1 MQAGHEYPNLGDRE
15 GTSAM
20 RMILVAFAISAAFAQ
35 HAEFEVASVKR
46 AGDVP
51 FGGRIP
57 ISGPVAER
65 LGFQGGPGS
74 NTPGRIPYFG
84 VSLKML
90 LARGY
95 GMRAYQISGP
105 NWIEMERYDID
116 AKYPADTQPEE
127 FRLMLQNLLADRFRL
142 VLHRETRQMARYRL
156 VVAKDGPKLSPPRK
170 LPEYKDDDERI
181 AAMKANM
188 EARRRRPYS
197 GASRGF
203 GEASATMTKLAQ
215 DLAGYLDRPV
225 TDDTGLEG
233 SYSFDLE
240 WSPDESGTDAGET
253 SLPSIFVAVQLQ
265 LGLKL
270 EPEKGPVEFLVI
282 DHIERVPTEN

>member
-1 MQAGHEYPNLGDRE
+1 MG
-15 GTSAM
+15 
-20 RMILVAFAISAAFAQ
+20 
-35 HAEFEVASVKR
+35 
-46 AGDVP
+46 
-51 FGGRIP
+51 
-57 ISGPVAER
+57 
-65 LGFQGGPGS
+65 
-74 NTPGRIPYFG
+74 
-84 VSLKML
+84 
-90 LARGY
+90 
-95 GMRAYQISGP
+95 
-105 NWIEMERYDID
+105 
-116 AKYPADTQPEE
+116 
-127 FRLMLQNLLADRFRL
+127 
-142 VLHRETRQMARYRL
+142 RYRL

-197 GASRGF
+197 GASRSF

>member
-1 MQAGHEYPNLGDRE
+1 
-15 GTSAM
+15 M

-35 HAEFEVASVKR
+35 HPEFEVASVKR
-46 AGDVP
+46 AVDVP

-57 ISGPVAER
+57 ISGPLAER
-65 LGFQGGPGS
+65 LGFEGGPGS
-74 NTPGRIPYFG
+74 NTPGRIHYHG

-90 LARGY
+90 LARAH

-105 NWIEMERYDID
+105 NWIETERYDID

-170 LPEYKDDDERI
+170 LPEYKGDDERF
-181 AAMKANM
+181 AAMKADM
-188 EARRRRPYS
+188 EANREVRRRSPYS

-203 GEASATMTKLAQ
+203 REASATMTKLAQ
-215 DLAGYLDRPV
+215 DLAGQLDRPV

-233 SYSFDLE
+233 WYSFQLE
-240 WSPDESGTDAGET
+240 WSPNELGTDAGET
-253 SLPSIFVAVQLQ
+253 SLPSIFVALQQQ

-282 DHIERVPTEN
+282 DRGEKTPLPN